1 MFWQNIW
8 VMSAL
13 DQVLDSVHFTVE
25 QALGKMVLVFVGGQ
39 CISGLHPCVFQHP
52 NLEHQTDS
60 PCPCMLRNQ
69 V

>member
-1 MFWQNIW
+1 MAWQNIW

-13 DQVLDSVHFTVE
+13 DQVLDSVQSTTK
-25 QALGKMVLVFVGGQ
+25 QALGEVVFVGGQ
-39 CISGLHPCVFQHP
+39 CASGLHPCVLQHP

-60 PCPCMLRNQ
+60 PCPCMLRDQ